1 MTFQSLYFELES
13 QHRLK
18 TSRRISIF
26 EKVKMFFYILALGA
40 SNKKIQERLQYLRE
54 IISR

>member
-1 MTFQSLYFELES
+1 MFRIDAMTFQSLHFELES

-26 EKVKMFFYILALGA
+26 EKVKIFLYILALGA
-40 SNKKIQERLQYLRE
+40 SNKKM
-54 IISR
+54 